1 MSDIHGYSKRLEQA
15 LNRVR
20 ASDKIAEEDK
30 KLLERFSIVLRT
42 QRISLGRVAKYM
54 NHLKVV
60 AETLPLLT
68 KSNRGM
74 HSASR
79 EDIELLSIHINE
91 LETYRPHT
99 KSDYVTVLKRFYQW
113 VKAPP
118 DEYNHWRRKHRYPP
132 EVDDLN
138 SGMKINQR
146 FLPSDLLGEDEVNS
160 MIQAAGWIMVKGVIA
175 FVDEVGPRPGELLN
189 MKVKD
194 ILFESKDDKVI
205 ARLAHNGGGKTGE
218 RLILIIKS
226 VPLVA
231 AWLNAHPFKDDP
243 EAPLWIGFSST
254 NRYEQWSYRA
264 CKDMF
269 EDVAEKSGIKN
280 KHVIP
285 YLFRH
290 SAATR
295 DARLGFTESQLCMKY
310 GWVLGSKMPRVY
322 LHLANTDLY
331 EKIAET
337 YGGKIVKKPE
347 PQTLTCARCQ
357 RANHLS
363 QRLCGWCGSPLH
375 EEDIAKQSIE
385 LEEARQ
391 KDNEKIEYLESQLTE
406 MQNKLNALVGMSK

>member
-15 LNRVR
+15 LKRVR
-20 ASDKIAEEDK
+20 VSEKIAEEDK
-30 KLLERFSIVLRT
+30 KLEERFSIVLRT
-42 QRISLGRVAKYM
+42 QRISLGRVAKYVS
-54 NHLKVV
+54 HLKIV

-68 KSNRGM
+68 NSDRGL
-74 HSASR
+74 HSASK

-91 LETYRPHT
+91 LETYGPHT

-118 DEYNHWRRKHRYPP
+118 EEYNHLRRKHRYHP

-138 SGMKINQR
+138 SGMKMNQR
-146 FLPSDLLGEDEVNS
+146 FLPSDLLGDDEVNL
-160 MIQAAGWIMVKGVIA
+160 MIQTAEWIMVKGAVA
-175 FVDEVGPRPGELLN
+175 LVDEVGPRPGEFLN

-194 ILFESKDDKVI
+194 ILFQDKDDRVI
-205 ARLAHNGGGKTGE
+205 CRSAHNGGGKTGE

-226 VPLVA
+226 VSLVA

-264 CKDMF
+264 FKNMF
-269 EDVAEKSGIKN
+269 EDLAKKAGIKS
-280 KHVIP
+280 KKVIP

-310 GWVLGSKMPRVY
+310 GWVLGSKIPRVY

-337 YGGKIVKKPE
+337 NVGKPSKKPE
-347 PQTLTCARCQ
+347 PQTLTCARAKMDNLVDNGKASEIYPPFTLFSSTLPCDSSSEL
-357 RANHLS
+357 RYHLV
-363 QRLCGWCGSPLH
+363 RLL
-375 EEDIAKQSIE
+375 
-385 LEEARQ
+385 
-391 KDNEKIEYLESQLTE
+391 LTFLLP
-406 MQNKLNALVGMSK
+406 NFVKSFSG